1 MLETTRPSAR
11 AYGMPPPAHRL
22 PEATHVGGVHLFV
35 SDLSRSRA
43 FYEDVL
49 GLRPLRVEAE
59 QVTFGAHGDD
69 RVLVT
74 LQTRPGVTAA
84 RRGAFGLYHFALLLP
99 DRATLGRFA
108 THLSTLGLRVGM
120 ADHLV
125 SEALYLS
132 DPDGLGI
139 EVYADRPQDEWRH
152 NDRQLT
158 MASDRLDIGSVIG
171 AAEGVAWAGAPAGTT
186 VGHVHLH
193 VGSLEAAEAFDHRAL
208 GLDKTVWDY
217 PGALFLS
224 AGGYHHHLGTNTWSP
239 GPAPSADRAQLLSW
253 EIVVPSDAD
262 VADVARS
269 LHAGGYVV
277 SQTAEGVKAADPWGT
292 SVTIREERRNHVEA
306 R

>member
-1 MLETTRPSAR
+1 MLETTRPGAL
-11 AYGMPPPAHRL
+11 AYGIPPPAHRL
-22 PEATHVGGVHLFV
+22 PEATHVGGVQLLV

-49 GLRPLRVEAE
+49 GLRPLVVEAE
-59 QVTFGAHGDD
+59 QATLGAHGGE
-69 RVLVT
+69 RALVT
-74 LQTRPGVTAA
+74 LQTRPGVTHA

-108 THLSTLGLRVGM
+108 AHLSTLGLRVGM

-152 NDRQLT
+152 HDRQLT
-158 MASDRLDIGSVIG
+158 MTSDRLDIGRVVA
-171 AAEGVAWAGAPAGTT
+171 AAEGVAWDGAPAGTT

-193 VGSLEAAEAFDHRAL
+193 VGSLEAAEAFYHRAL

-239 GPAPSADRAQLLSW
+239 GPAPSADQAQLLRW

-262 VADVARS
+262 VAAVARS
-269 LHAGGYVV
+269 LHAGGYVA
-277 SQTAEGVKAADPWGT
+277 SQTAEGVSAADPWGT